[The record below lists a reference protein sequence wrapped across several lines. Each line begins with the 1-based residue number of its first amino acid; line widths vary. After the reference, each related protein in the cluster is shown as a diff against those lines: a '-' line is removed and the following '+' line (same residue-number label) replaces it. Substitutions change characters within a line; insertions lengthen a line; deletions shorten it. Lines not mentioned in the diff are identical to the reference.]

1 MREPR
6 SAIRGLGSKGRGRRV
21 SSAEVASAAA
31 ASPSPPPKGAMRE
44 LSRDITDPLGLH
56 VQLAV
61 LLASEAQRWRSR
73 VTLEHAG
80 RVVNAAQPMDLMM
93 LGVRCGEHVTVRVEG
108 PDEATAAGAIE
119 RIVATF

>member
-1 MREPR
+1 MLEIP
-6 SAIRGLGSKGRGRRV
+6 
-21 SSAEVASAAA
+21 
-31 ASPSPPPKGAMRE
+31 
-44 LSRDITDPLGLH
+44 RDITDPLGLH

-80 RVVNAAQPMDLMM
+80 RVVDASQAMDLMM
-93 LGVRCGEHVTVRVEG
+93 LGIRSGEHVVVRVEG
-108 PDEATAAGAIE
+108 PDEATASAALR